1 MNVDTVASRPI
12 LESDLYYHRAMPRP
26 ARYTADGL
34 LDAAAAL
41 LALQGPNAVTM
52 SAVARA
58 VGAPSGSMYHRFPTR
73 AALCGELWIRTEE
86 RFHSGVTA
94 ALSAPGD
101 PQSRC
106 VAAAR
111 FTVQWCR
118 EYPNEAQVL
127 LAGADAL
134 AAADWPEHLT
144 AARRRL
150 RRKLRHLMTDLAAD
164 ADRVNA
170 AIVDIPYAVVRRHLL
185 AKQAIPTSADGIVA
199 DCATALVP
207 PG

>member
-1 MNVDTVASRPI
+1 
-12 LESDLYYHRAMPRP
+12 
-26 ARYTADGL
+26 L
-34 LDAAAAL
+34 LDAAATL
-41 LALQGPNAVTM
+41 LADGGPAAVTM

-86 RFHSGVTA
+86 RFHSGITA
-94 ALSAPGD
+94 ALSAPED

-118 EYPNEAQVL
+118 EHPNEAQVL

-134 AAADWPEHLT
+134 GAADWPEQL
-144 AARRRL
+144 AATRRRL
-150 RRKLRHLMTDLAAD
+150 HRRLRQWLVALPAD
-164 ADRVNA
+164 AERVNA
-170 AIVDIPYAVVRRHLL
+170 AVIDIPYSIVRRHLL
-185 AKQAIPTSADGIVA
+185 AKRPIPDSADAIVA
-199 DCATALVP
+199 DCVTALIP
-207 PG
+207 AG

>member
-1 MNVDTVASRPI
+1 
-12 LESDLYYHRAMPRP
+12 MPRP
-26 ARYTADGL
+26 ARYTVDEL

-41 LALQGPNAVTM
+41 LTDGGPTAVTM

-73 AALCGELWIRTEE
+73 AALCGGLWIRTEE
-86 RFHSGVTA
+86 RFHAGLTA
-94 ALSAPGD
+94 TLSASAD
-101 PQSRC
+101 PQTRC
-106 VAAAR
+106 VRAAR

-118 EYPNEAQVL
+118 EHPSEAQVL

-134 AAADWPEHLT
+134 CAADWPDHLT

-150 RRKLRHLMTDLAAD
+150 RRKLRQVLAELPGD

-185 AKQAIPTSADGIVA
+185 AGGVIPKTADDIVA
-199 DCATALVP
+199 DCAGALIAA
-207 PG
+207 G